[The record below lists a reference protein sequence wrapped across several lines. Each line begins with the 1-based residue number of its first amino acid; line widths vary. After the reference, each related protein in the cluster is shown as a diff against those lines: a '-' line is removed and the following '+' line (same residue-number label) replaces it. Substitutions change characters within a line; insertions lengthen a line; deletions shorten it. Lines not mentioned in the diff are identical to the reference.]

1 MAEFTSSP
9 QVDPSV
15 DPNLYDTVQRNSLAN
30 LGLQQGL
37 ADRQTFRDS
46 AAGLASGDPTATAAA
61 VGADPTAATNFINVN
76 GVNQRAQATANV
88 GASGSLAAATLNAPP
103 DQRASVYSIGRQALA
118 SAGYPAASLPPEDYP
133 GDSAMLQLRAQSLPV
148 ESQLK
153 YAPMPLSISPQPL
166 LQSVPG
172 SGSVGPGGVQA
183 GGSSGAITATP
194 LAPPP
199 GDPNAPRGIRNNNPL
214 NLSYV
219 EGQPGVTGS
228 DGRFGQYAT
237 PEAGIGSAVNQLQI
251 YQNRAGAP
259 LTPRQIVSQW
269 APTSDGNNVPAYL
282 STIQKS
288 TGLDPDKPVDVNDP
302 VQAAKLVSGMGL
314 HENGRS
320 FDPGVVQRGVG
331 MALGQ
336 RTQVASAA
344 NSTGMAPTANDAS
357 PGAPVN
363 ALSGMLPTTPSA
375 LPAAPSTPTNRLTTA
390 INGLRQQPA
399 AAPDPSQSVAVD
411 NPAAGAGLPAG
422 TPVRMAGGVPPAS
435 PQATPAGTPTPPS
448 AAPSFGAPSSSSV
461 GGQPNALAA
470 AIPPAVA
477 ATSNSLA
484 GLGGGGPIAS
494 TPNVLSG
501 VGAPQTP
508 LGPVQGAPSPAPSPA
523 SAPPAGQLQYPFVR
537 DPMTRAYV
545 PVPGQPGFAYAQ
557 GPRGLGDLVAQ
568 IIPGAPGAGVETHFT
583 PSGDIITSNKSTGQ
597 YNVSRGV
604 LPNTSRIL
612 PVNDGNSVHLIQPGS
627 GEIGSMA
634 AQPDVPQIQAQ
645 LYAEDRK
652 TQAQQVDVAQLA
664 QQQQV
669 KLLEAREALQGLPT
683 GAGGEART
691 AWSAWAETYL
701 PPAWADQFKAKL
713 GLPNAVPAQ
722 EFGKLMTQTAGNQVQ
737 GVTGGRAG
745 IGIMSLFKANN
756 PGLQLQPNANRDL
769 LNAQLVATQADADY
783 ARQFNGFVNENGQKL
798 INRQG
803 YTPASQ
809 FDQQWLA
816 QRNPQVNVAAAE
828 AMSGNPFSFWS
839 KGLSPDEGAR
849 AMQIIGRIDPTMT
862 VQGKAGPL
870 PVRQFMGAQ

>member
-1 MAEFTSSP
+1 MAQFTSSP

-15 DPNLYDTVQRNSLAN
+15 DPNLYGQVQRNSLLD

-88 GASGSLAAATLNAPP
+88 GAAGSLAAAALNAPP
-103 DQRASVYSIGRQALA
+103 EQRASVYSIGRQALA

-133 GDSAMLQLRAQSLPV
+133 GDGAMLQLRAQSLPV

-172 SGSVGPGGVQA
+172 GGSVGPANSAASSSSTDPYNAQLGASEGGGNPAAMNAQGYVGQYQFGGARLADLGFYQPANGENPNSNAWHGTFSIPGYPQVKTVADFQHNVSAQNAVQA
-183 GGSSGAITATP
+183 ASKANIGQAISQTPGAQNY
-194 LAPPP
+194 
-199 GDPNAPRGIRNNNPL
+199 DPNGLQAVAHLG
-214 NLSYV
+214 
-219 EGQPGVTGS
+219 GVTGMQRFVSSGGRYDPADANGTKLS
-228 DGRFGQYAT
+228 DYYRKFSAPQGQ
-237 PEAGIGSAVNQLQI
+237 
-251 YQNRAGAP
+251 AP
-259 LTPRQIVSQW
+259 S
-269 APTSDGNNVPAYL
+269 S
-282 STIQKS
+282 
-288 TGLDPDKPVDVNDP
+288 PV
-302 VQAAKLVSGMGL
+302 
-314 HENGRS
+314 
-320 FDPGVVQRGVG
+320 
-331 MALGQ
+331 
-336 RTQVASAA
+336 QVASAA
-344 NSTGMAPTANDAS
+344 NTNGMPQVANDAS

-375 LPAAPSTPTNRLTTA
+375 PPTSTPTNHLTAA

-411 NPAAGAGLPAG
+411 NPAAGVGLPAG
-422 TPVRMAGGVPPAS
+422 TPIRMAGGVLPAG

-448 AAPSFGAPSSSSV
+448 AAPSSV

-484 GLGGGGPIAS
+484 GLGGGGSIAS

-508 LGPVQGAPSPAPSPA
+508 PAPVQGAPSPA
-523 SAPPAGQLQYPFVR
+523 SAPPVGQPQYPFVR

-545 PVPGQPGFAYAQ
+545 PVPGQAGFAYAQ
-557 GPRGLGDLVAQ
+557 GPRGPGDLVAQ
-568 IIPGAPGAGVETHFT
+568 IIPGAPGAGFETHFT
-583 PSGDIITSNKSTGQ
+583 PSGDVITSNKSTGQ
-597 YNVSRGV
+597 YNTNLGV
-604 LPNTSRIL
+604 LPNTARIL
-612 PVNDGNSVHLIQPGS
+612 PVNDGSTVHLFQPGS
-627 GEIGSMA
+627 GEVGSVA

-645 LYAEDRK
+645 MYAEDRK

-669 KLLEAREALQGLPT
+669 RLLEAREALQGLPT

-701 PPAWADQFKAKL
+701 PQSWADQFKAKL
-713 GLPNAVPAQ
+713 NLPNAVPGQ
-722 EFGKLMTQTAGNQVQ
+722 EFGKLMTQTAGGQVQ

-769 LNAQLVATQADADY
+769 LNAQLVSTQADADY
-783 ARQFNGFVNENGQKL
+783 ARGLNDFVNQNGQKL
-798 INRQG
+798 VNKQG

-809 FDQQWLA
+809 YDQTWLA

-828 AMSGNPFSFWS
+828 AMNGTPFAFWS
-839 KGLSPDEGAR
+839 KGLSPAEGAR
-849 AMQIIGRIDPTMT
+849 AMQIINRIDPTMT

-870 PVRQFMGAQ
+870 SVQQFGGGQ